1 MLHKQ
6 QQDESRP
13 TRVESYQTHSAD
25 TSVLSPS
32 RVAGSALKLI
42 ACVPDD
48 LESNSIT
55 LIA

>member
-6 QQDESRP
+6 QQDESRL